1 MDQLGNGGGSRVNQS
16 TVLPCLPLHGHGSQV
31 RSESGAVSCQESVQG
46 VGGGLLQRPENTLEA
61 TRIKMITAV
70 RRYLFEPSMKHV
82 DFYAGGVP
90 EYRGELLKFAAFVK
104 QHGEPKW
111 FDRPESR

>member
-1 MDQLGNGGGSRVNQS
+1 
-16 TVLPCLPLHGHGSQV
+16 
-31 RSESGAVSCQESVQG
+31 

-70 RRYLFEPSMKHV
+70 RRYLHEPLMKHV
-82 DFYAGGVP
+82 DFYAAGVP
-90 EYRGELLKFAAFVK
+90 EYRRELLKFAAWVSK
-104 QHGEPKW
+104 HGEPKW